1 MANKESKNQEVRE
14 FAVNAM
20 RSAIIAQSLNGI
32 NHAITKDEA
41 LKSGTTEERWNQWV
55 MWVSD
60 LRDACQH
67 YAELQADRNTPE
79 TGKLMKSAEGKVW
92 AQWRS
97 ILKVGE
103 ENVFHKNMFVRR
115 SDAEKLT
122 AFAGNITYV
131 YVPGKGKVPAVT
143 GKNNFRKMVETFLA
157 ARISGNA
164 MLSDAQR
171 DVIKGYTSAVNT
183 EKKMTALLDGEGE
196 ETGLRKTLSIKEEA
210 YNSVVE
216 ALKAAK
222 LPADQIEVISS
233 AAKAAYEAVKKD
245 VEAAEKAVKK
255 AQDTQKEL
263 KEQYDEIAGLLD
275 ALEAPQ
281 EIKADTSVKAMTVEQ
296 IQNLSK

>member
-1 MANKESKNQEVRE
+1 MKKTNEEIRE
-14 FAVNAM
+14 YAVNAM
-20 RSAIIAQSLNGI
+20 RNAIIAQSLNGV

-41 LKSGTTEERWNQWV
+41 VKSGTTEERWNQWV

-79 TGKLMKSAEGKVW
+79 GGKLMKAAEGKVW

-103 ENVFHKNMFVRR
+103 EDLFHKNMFVRR

-171 DVIKGYTSAVNT
+171 DVITRFQAAVNN
-183 EKKMTALLDGEGE
+183 EKRNIELLDGKGE
-196 ETGLRKTLSIKEEA
+196 EIGLRKTLTIKEET
-210 YNSVVE
+210 YNATVE

-222 LPADQIEVISS
+222 LSEEQITAI
-233 AAKAAYEAVKKD
+233 AAPAKAAYDAVKKE
-245 VEAAEKAVKK
+245 VETAEKSVKN

-263 KEQYDEIAGLLD
+263 KEQYEEITGLLD

-281 EIKADTSVKAMTVEQ
+281 EVKADTTVKGLTVEEVK
-296 IQNLSK
+296 NLTTK

>member
-1 MANKESKNQEVRE
+1 MKKENQEVRE

-20 RSAIIAQSLNGI
+20 RAAIIAQSLNGV

-41 LKSGTTEERWNQWV
+41 VKSGTTEERWNQWV
-55 MWVSD
+55 VWVSD

-79 TGKLMKSAEGKVW
+79 GGKLMKAAEGKVW

-103 ENVFHKNMFVRR
+103 ENLFHKNMFVRR

-196 ETGLRKTLSIKEEA
+196 EVGLRKTLAVKEEA

-216 ALKAAK
+216 ALKTAG
-222 LPADQIEVISS
+222 LPAEQIEVISS
-233 AAKAAYEAVKKD
+233 ASKAAYEAVKKE
-245 VEAAEKAVKK
+245 VETAEKAVKN

-263 KEQYDEIAGLLD
+263 KEQYEEITGLLD

-281 EIKADTSVKAMTVEQ
+281 EVKTDATVKGLTVEEVK
-296 IQNLSK
+296 NLTTK

>member
-1 MANKESKNQEVRE
+1 MKKTNEEIRE
-14 FAVNAM
+14 YAVNAM
-20 RSAIIAQSLNGI
+20 RAAIISQSLNGV

-41 LKSGTTEERWNQWV
+41 VKSGTTEERWNQWV

-79 TGKLMKSAEGKVW
+79 SGKLMKAAEGKVW

-103 ENVFHKNMFVRR
+103 EDLFHKNMFVRR

-122 AFAGNITYV
+122 TFAGNITYV

-171 DVIKGYTSAVNT
+171 DVITRFQAAVNN
-183 EKKMTALLDGEGE
+183 EKRNVELLNGKGE
-196 ETGLRKTLSIKEEA
+196 EIGLRKTLAIKEET
-210 YNSVVE
+210 YNATVE

-222 LPADQIEVISS
+222 LSEEQITAI
-233 AAKAAYEAVKKD
+233 AAPAKAAYEAVKKD
-245 VEAAEKAVKK
+245 VETAEKAVKNAK
-255 AQDTQKEL
+255 DTQKEL
-263 KEQYDEIAGLLD
+263 KEQYEEITGLLD

-281 EIKADTSVKAMTVEQ
+281 EVKADTTVKAMTIEEVK
-296 IQNLSK
+296 NLTK

>member
-1 MANKESKNQEVRE
+1 MANKEKNQEVRE

-20 RSAIIAQSLNGI
+20 RGAIIAQSLNGV

-41 LKSGTTEERWNQWV
+41 LKSGATEERWNQWV

-79 TGKLMKSAEGKVW
+79 TGKLIKSAEGKVW

-103 ENVFHKNMFVRR
+103 ENMFHKNMFIRR

-122 AFAGNITYV
+122 TFAGNITYV

-183 EKKMTALLDGEGE
+183 ERKTTALLDGEGDE
-196 ETGLRKTLSIKEEA
+196 VGLRKTLATKEEA
-210 YNSVVE
+210 YNGVVE

-222 LPADQIEVISS
+222 LPAEQIEVI
-233 AAKAAYEAVKKD
+233 AAASKAAYEAVKKE
-245 VEAAEKAVKK
+245 VESAEKTVKT

-263 KEQYDEIAGLLD
+263 KAQYDEITALLD

-281 EIKADTSVKAMTVEQ
+281 EIKEDKTVKGLTIEEVK
-296 IQNLSK
+296 NPK

>member
-1 MANKESKNQEVRE
+1 MMNKEEVRE

-20 RSAIIAQSLNGI
+20 RAAIIAQSLNGV

-41 LKSGTTEERWNQWV
+41 IKSGTTDERWNQWCV
-55 MWVSD
+55 WVSD

-79 TGKLMKSAEGKVW
+79 GGKLMKAAEGKVW

-103 ENVFHKNMFVRR
+103 ENLFHKNMFVRR

-171 DVIKGYTSAVNT
+171 DVITRYNAAISNQKRNEELLSGKGD
-183 EKKMTALLDGEGE
+183 EI
-196 ETGLRKTLSIKEEA
+196 GLKKTLTIKKETYDA
-210 YNSVVE
+210 TVE

-222 LPADQIEVISS
+222 LSEEQIKTI
-233 AAKAAYEAVKKD
+233 AAPAKAAFDTVKKE
-245 VEAAEKAVKK
+245 VETAEKSLKN

-263 KEQYDEIAGLLD
+263 KEQYDEITGLLD

-281 EIKADTSVKAMTVEQ
+281 EVKADTTVKGMTIEQ
-296 IQNLSK
+296 IQNLTK

>member
-1 MANKESKNQEVRE
+1 MKKENNQEVRE
-14 FAVNAM
+14 FAINAM
-20 RSAIIAQSLNGI
+20 RDAIISQSLNGV

-41 LKSGTTEERWNQWV
+41 VKSGTTEERWNQWV

-79 TGKLMKSAEGKVW
+79 VGKLMKAAEGKVW

-103 ENVFHKNMFVRR
+103 EDLFHKNMFVRR

-183 EKKMTALLDGEGE
+183 EKKMTEVLDGKGDEI
-196 ETGLRKTLSIKEEA
+196 GLRKTLTIKEET
-210 YNSVVE
+210 YNATVE

-222 LPADQIEVISS
+222 LSEEQITAI
-233 AAKAAYEAVKKD
+233 AAPAKAAYDAVKKEVD
-245 VEAAEKAVKK
+245 TAEKAIKN

-263 KEQYDEIAGLLD
+263 KEQYEEITGLLD

-281 EIKADTSVKAMTVEQ
+281 ELKADTAVKGLTVEEVK
-296 IQNLSK
+296 NLTK